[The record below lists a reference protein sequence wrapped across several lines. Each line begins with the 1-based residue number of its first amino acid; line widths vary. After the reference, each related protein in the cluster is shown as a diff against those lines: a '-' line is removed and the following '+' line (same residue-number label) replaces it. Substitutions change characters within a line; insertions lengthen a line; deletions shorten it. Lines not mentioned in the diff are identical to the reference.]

1 MRRSTP
7 GRAQKFELCT
17 CLVSRIAFLHFPC
30 GGVISPP
37 TVSGRF
43 SSVGCFLRARK
54 VEPPSARRKAKHLH
68 PAGCSHFLL
77 QGELPVIFSSKSCSP
92 LEEFQGGRAAQY
104 QDWTREELSPP
115 LSRSNF
121 GLAPPVF
128 TCIARKQCF
137 CVRRMKLLPISFPRL
152 FLPFFSS
159 SQRDS
164 SEWGSVVRL
173 THGGVL

>member
-1 MRRSTP
+1 MRRSYLSS
-7 GRAQKFELCT
+7 A
-17 CLVSRIAFLHFPC
+17 CL
-30 GGVISPP
+30 
-37 TVSGRF
+37 
-43 SSVGCFLRARK
+43 RK
-54 VEPPSARRKAKHLH
+54 VFLSRVL
-68 PAGCSHFLL
+68 PAGEESRASLSSQEGQTSSPGWVLPLL
-77 QGELPVIFSSKSCSP
+77 AASGAAHNISSKSCSP

-152 FLPFFSS
+152 FLPFSSS